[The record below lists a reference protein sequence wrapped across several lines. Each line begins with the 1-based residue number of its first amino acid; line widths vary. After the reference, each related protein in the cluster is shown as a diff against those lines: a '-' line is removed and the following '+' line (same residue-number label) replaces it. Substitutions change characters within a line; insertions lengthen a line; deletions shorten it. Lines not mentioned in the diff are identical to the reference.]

1 LARLPAFEPE
11 PRSDWKAGHV
21 KRPIPEGYQ
30 ETIESGENRLR
41 DPKLARLYDQ
51 MQLIT
56 SGPLW
61 SWPRLV
67 AIWRLNTG
75 RLAKLAR
82 GAQGADTPDKEPN
95 D

>member
-1 LARLPAFEPE
+1 
-11 PRSDWKAGHV
+11 
-21 KRPIPEGYQ
+21 
-30 ETIESGENRLR
+30 
-41 DPKLARLYDQ
+41 